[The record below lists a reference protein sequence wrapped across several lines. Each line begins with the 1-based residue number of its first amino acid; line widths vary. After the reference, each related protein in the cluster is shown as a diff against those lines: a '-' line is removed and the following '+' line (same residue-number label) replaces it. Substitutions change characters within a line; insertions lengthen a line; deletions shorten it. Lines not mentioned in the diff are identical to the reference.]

1 MPYDVAIVGAG
12 PAGAASAIHFARA
25 GLRVVLVDRATFPRH
40 KACAE
45 AISPAAEPLLHDLGI
60 GDLLAAAHP
69 NRLRGFR
76 IIAPNG
82 HSFQGEYA
90 GIRDSDGHSIFTSGC
105 VLSRYHLDAALVQGA
120 RCAGAEMR
128 AGWRLGNLARRDDLY
143 HLIPVGD
150 QEPISAR
157 LVIAADGVH
166 STVARRLGLHQPG
179 RMRKI
184 ALVTYLRGIRD
195 LGEYGE
201 MHVFGRRYVGLAPL
215 EAPGNAPLCNVALVV
230 DEARD
235 GHTLAGHAEAFLLE
249 ALSTFPGLRN
259 RLANLTVERQ
269 TLATSRITVHARQM
283 TGEGLLLVGDAAGY
297 YDPFTGEGIYR
308 ALRGAQLAAQV
319 GIPAVKAH
327 DVSAARLRP
336 YEALQ
341 RQVFRGK
348 RLIEQI
354 VQTAV
359 QTPPL
364 MNHIARIL
372 QRRQDMADTIVAVT
386 GDFVPASAVLR
397 PGYLARLLF

>member
-45 AISPAAEPLLHDLGI
+45 AISPAAEPLLHDLGV
-60 GDLLAAAHP
+60 GDLLDAAKP

-82 HSFQGEYA
+82 QSFQGSYA
-90 GIRDSDGHSIFTSGC
+90 GIHDAAGQSIFTSGL

-120 RCAGAEMR
+120 RRAGAEIR
-128 AGWRLGNLARRDDLY
+128 EGWRLGNLEHRGDLY

-150 QEPISAR
+150 QEPIVAR
-157 LVIAADGVH
+157 LIIAADGVH

-184 ALVTYLRGIRD
+184 ALVAYLRGISD

-201 MHVFGRRYVGLAPL
+201 MHVAGRCYVGLAPL
-215 EAPGNAPLCNVALVV
+215 EAPGAAPLCNVALVV

-235 GHTLAGHAEAFLLE
+235 GHALAGHAQDFLLD
-249 ALSTFPGLRN
+249 ALHTFPGLRE
-259 RLANLTVERQ
+259 RLGHLTVERR
-269 TLATSRITVHARQM
+269 TLAVSRITVQAKRLAAD
-283 TGEGLLLVGDAAGY
+283 GVLLVGDAGGY
-297 YDPFTGEGIYR
+297 YDPFTGEGIFR
-308 ALRGAQLAAQV
+308 ALRGAELAARV
-319 GIPAVKAH
+319 GIPALKAG
-327 DVSAARLRP
+327 DVSAAHLRP
-336 YEALQ
+336 YAGLQ

-354 VQTAV
+354 VQSGV
-359 QTPPL
+359 QTPSL

-372 QRRQDMADTIVAVT
+372 HRRQAMADTIVAVT